1 MTKVDRAEFDSL
13 FTEYEKSN
21 YYGALALKQCMD
33 YKMTSKRDALARLRK
48 WKEEQLKWNLPL
60 PNLR

>member
-1 MTKVDRAEFDSL
+1 MTKADRAEFDSL
-13 FTEYEKSN
+13 FREYEKAN

-48 WKEEQLKWNLPL
+48 WKAD
-60 PNLR
+60 R